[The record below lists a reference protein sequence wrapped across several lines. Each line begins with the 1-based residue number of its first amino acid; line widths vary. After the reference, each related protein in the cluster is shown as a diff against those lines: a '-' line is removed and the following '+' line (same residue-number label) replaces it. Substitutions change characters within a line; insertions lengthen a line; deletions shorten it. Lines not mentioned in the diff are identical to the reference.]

1 MAKIVKYSKD
11 ARDSVLKGVDTLAD
25 AVRITLGPKGRN
37 VVLDKGYGSPLIVN
51 DGVTIAKE
59 IELEDTF
66 ENMGAK
72 MIYEVANHTNDSAGD
87 GTTTAT
93 LLAQAM
99 IHSGLDAVEKGSNPV
114 LLREGIEIASKKVA
128 ERLLSSARK
137 IDSSAEIANVAAV
150 SSGSQEIGNIVS
162 EAMEKV
168 GKNGVINVD
177 ESKGFDT
184 SLEVT
189 EGLRYDKG
197 YISPYMV
204 TDREKMNVVME
215 NPAILVTDQKISTI
229 QDVLPVLEQIV
240 QANKPLLIIAD
251 DIENEVV
258 STLIVNKLRGT
269 FNVVATKAPGF
280 GDNQKA
286 NLQDIAILTGSTFVS
301 KDLGMQLKD
310 LSMKDL
316 GSAKKVVVEKD
327 NTTII
332 DGTGSKKAFKE
343 RITEIQNMI
352 ERTTSEY
359 DKKNLKE
366 RLAKLTN
373 GVAVIKVGATTE
385 TELKE
390 KKLRIED
397 ALNATR
403 AAIEEGIVTGG
414 GCALMSIYKDMK
426 SKVTAEDP
434 DVQKGISI
442 VFESLTKPLYQ
453 IAENAGHNGKDIVDR
468 QLEQKSN
475 VGFNAKSGEWVDMF
489 KAGIVDP
496 CKVTRSALLN
506 AASIAGLLITT
517 EAAVGTVKEPESN
530 ACRRNG
536 RNVLKHNAS

>member
-25 AVRITLGPKGRN
+25 AVKITLGPKGRN

-93 LLAQAM
+93 LLAQSM

-114 LLREGIEIASKKVA
+114 LLREGIEIAAKRVSEK
-128 ERLLSSARK
+128 LLANARK
-137 IDSSAEIANVAAV
+137 IDSAAEIANVASV
-150 SSGSQEIGNIVS
+150 SSGSKEIGDIVS

-204 TDREKMNVVME
+204 TDREKMSVEME
-215 NPAILVTDQKISTI
+215 NPAILVTDLKISTI
-229 QDVLPVLEQIV
+229 QEVLPLLEQIV
-240 QANKPLLIIAD
+240 SANKPLLIIAD

-286 NLQDIAILTGSTFVS
+286 NLQDIAILTGATFVS

-310 LSMKDL
+310 MEMKDL
-316 GSAKKVVVEKD
+316 GSAKKVIVEKD

-332 DGTGSKKAFKE
+332 DGNGTKKAFKE
-343 RITEIQNMI
+343 RITEIENLI
-352 ERTTSEY
+352 ERSTSDY

-385 TELKE
+385 SELKE

-397 ALNATR
+397 ALNATK

-414 GCALMSIYKDMK
+414 GCALMSIYKDLK
-426 SKVTAEDP
+426 DKVTDANP
-434 DVQKGISI
+434 DVQKGIAI
-442 VFESLTKPLYQ
+442 VFDALTKPLFQ
-453 IAENAGHNGKDIVDR
+453 IAENAGHDGKQIVDK
-468 QLEQKSN
+468 QLSQKAN
-475 VGFNAKSGEWVDMF
+475 VGFDAKNGEWVDMF

-506 AASIAGLLITT
+506 SASIAGLLITT
-517 EAAVGTVKEPESN
+517 EAAVGTIKEPEP
-530 ACRRNG
+530 AMPAG
-536 RNVLKHNAS
+536 GMGGMY

>member
-11 ARDSVLKGVDTLAD
+11 ARESVLKGVDTLAD

-37 VVLDKGYGSPLIVN
+37 VVLDKGYGSPMIVN

-72 MIYEVANHTNDSAGD
+72 LIYEVANRTNDSAGD

-93 LLAQAM
+93 LLAQSM

-114 LLREGIEIASKKVA
+114 LLREGIEMASKKVA
-128 ERLLSSARK
+128 DKLLESARK
-137 IDSSAEIANVAAV
+137 IDSTSEIANVASV
-150 SSGSQEIGNIVS
+150 SSGSEEIGKIVS
-162 EAMEKV
+162 EAMDKV

-189 EGLRYDKG
+189 EGLSYDKG

-204 TDREKMNVVME
+204 TDREKMIVEME
-215 NPAILVTDQKISTI
+215 NPAILVTDQKISNI
-229 QDVLPVLEQIV
+229 QEVLPLLEQIV

-280 GDNQKA
+280 GDNQKN
-286 NLQDIAILTGSTFVS
+286 NLQDIAVLTGATFVS
-301 KDLGMQLKD
+301 KDLAMSFKD
-310 LSMKDL
+310 LTMKDL
-316 GSAKKVVVEKD
+316 GSAKKIIVEKD
-327 NTTII
+327 HTTLI
-332 DGTGSKKAFKE
+332 DGAGSKKAFKE
-343 RITEIQNMI
+343 RIAEIESAI
-352 ERTTSEY
+352 ERSTSDY

-426 SKVTAEDP
+426 DKITAEDP
-434 DVQKGISI
+434 DVKKGISI
-442 VFESLTKPLYQ
+442 VFDALKQPLYQ
-453 IAENAGHNGKDIVDR
+453 IAENAGHNGKDIVEK
-468 QLEQKSN
+468 QLTQKNN
-475 VGFNAKSGEWVDMF
+475 VGFDAKSGEWVDMY
-489 KAGIVDP
+489 KEGIVDP

-517 EAAVGTVKEPESN
+517 EAAVGTVKEPEP
-530 ACRRNG
+530 AMPAG
-536 RNVLKHNAS
+536 GMGGMY

>member
-11 ARDSVLKGVDTLAD
+11 ARESVLKGVDTLAD
-25 AVRITLGPKGRN
+25 AVKITLGPKGRN
-37 VVLDKGYGSPLIVN
+37 VILDKTYGSPMIVN

-93 LLAQAM
+93 LLAQSM
-99 IHSGLDAVEKGSNPV
+99 IHSGLEAVEKGSNPV
-114 LLREGIEIASKKVA
+114 LLREGIEKAAKTVA
-128 ERLLSSARK
+128 DKLLDSARK
-137 IDSSAEIANVAAV
+137 IDSTSEIANVAAI
-150 SSGSQEIGNIVS
+150 SSGSEEIGEIVS
-162 EAMEKV
+162 KAMDKV

-197 YISPYMV
+197 YISPYMI
-204 TDREKMNVVME
+204 TDREKMSVEME
-215 NPAILVTDQKISTI
+215 NPLILVTDQKISTI
-229 QDVLPVLEQIV
+229 QEVLPILEQIV
-240 QANKPLLIIAD
+240 QANKPLLIIAE
-251 DIENEVV
+251 DIETEVV

-310 LSMKDL
+310 LNMKDL

-327 NTTII
+327 HTTII

-343 RITEIQNMI
+343 RISEIENLI
-352 ERTTSEY
+352 ERTTSDY
-359 DKKNLKE
+359 DKKNLQE

-390 KKLRIED
+390 RKLRIED
-397 ALNATR
+397 ALNATK
-403 AAIEEGIVTGG
+403 AAIEEGIVAGG
-414 GCALMSIYKDMK
+414 GCALMGIYKDIK
-426 SKVTAEDP
+426 DKLSSDND
-434 DVQKGISI
+434 DVSKGISL
-442 VFESLTKPLYQ
+442 VFDALTKPLYQ
-453 IAENAGHNGKDIVDR
+453 IAENAGYNGKEIVDK
-468 QLEQKSN
+468 QLSQKAN
-475 VGFNAKSGEWVDMF
+475 VGFDAKNGQWVDMF

-517 EAAVGTVKEPESN
+517 EAAVGTVKEPEPAMPAGGMS
-530 ACRRNG
+530 G
-536 RNVLKHNAS
+536 MY

>member
-11 ARDSVLKGVDTLAD
+11 AREAVLKGVDTLAD
-25 AVRITLGPKGRN
+25 AVKITLGPKGRN
-37 VVLDKGYGSPLIVN
+37 VVLDKSYGSPLIVN

-72 MIYEVANHTNDSAGD
+72 LLYEVANHTNDSAGD

-93 LLAQAM
+93 LLAQSM
-99 IHSGLDAVEKGSNPV
+99 IHSGLEAVEKGSNPV
-114 LLREGIEIASKKVA
+114 LLREGIEIAAKKVA
-128 ERLLSSARK
+128 EKLLDSARK
-137 IDSSAEIANVAAV
+137 IDSSSEIANVAAI
-150 SSGSQEIGNIVS
+150 SSGSEEIGKIVS
-162 EAMEKV
+162 EAMDKV

-197 YISPYMV
+197 YISPYMIS
-204 TDREKMNVVME
+204 DREKMNVEME
-215 NPAILVTDQKISTI
+215 NPLILVTDQKISNI
-229 QDVLPVLEQIV
+229 QEVLPVLEQIV
-240 QANKPLLIIAD
+240 QANKPLLIIAED
-251 DIENEVV
+251 LENEVV

-286 NLQDIAILTGSTFVS
+286 SLQDIAILTGSTFVS

-310 LSMKDL
+310 LNIKDL
-316 GSAKKVVVEKD
+316 GSAKKVIVEKD

-343 RITEIQNMI
+343 RISEIENLI
-352 ERTTSEY
+352 ERATSDY
-359 DKKNLKE
+359 DKKNLQE

-373 GVAVIKVGATTE
+373 GVAIIKVGATTE
-385 TELKE
+385 SELKE
-390 KKLRIED
+390 RKLRIED
-397 ALNATR
+397 ALNATK

-414 GCALMSIYKDMK
+414 GCALMSIYKELKDK
-426 SKVTAEDP
+426 ITDKDP
-434 DVQKGISI
+434 DVQKGISV
-442 VFESLTKPLYQ
+442 VFDSLSKPLYQ
-453 IAENAGHNGKDIVDR
+453 IAENAGHNGKSIVDK
-468 QLEQKSN
+468 QLTQKNN
-475 VGFNAKSGEWVDMF
+475 VGFDAKTGEWVDMY
-489 KAGIVDP
+489 KSGIVDP

-517 EAAVGTVKEPESN
+517 EAAVGTIKEPEP
-530 ACRRNG
+530 AMPAG
-536 RNVLKHNAS
+536 GMPGMY

>member
-1 MAKIVKYSKD
+1 MAKIVKYNKD
-11 ARDSVLKGVDTLAD
+11 AREAVLRGVDTLAD
-25 AVRITLGPKGRN
+25 AVKITLGPKGRN
-37 VVLDKGYGSPLIVN
+37 VILDRSYGAPIIVN

-72 MIYEVANHTNDSAGD
+72 MICEVANHTNDSAGD

-93 LLAQAM
+93 LLAQEM
-99 IHSGLDAVEKGSNPV
+99 IHSGLDAVGKGANPV
-114 LLREGIEIASKKVA
+114 LLREGIEKAAKAVA
-128 ERLLSSARK
+128 DKLLDNARK
-137 IDSSAEIANVAAV
+137 IDSSAEIANVAAI
-150 SSGSQEIGNIVS
+150 SSGSEEIGKIVS
-162 EAMEKV
+162 QAMDKV

-189 EGLRYDKG
+189 EGLKYDKG

-204 TDREKMNVVME
+204 TDREKMSVEME
-215 NPAILVTDQKISTI
+215 NPLILVTDQKISTI
-229 QDVLPVLEQIV
+229 QEVLPLLEQIV

-286 NLQDIAILTGSTFVS
+286 NLQDIAILTGASFVS

-310 LSMKDL
+310 LTMKDL

-327 NTTII
+327 ATTII

-343 RITEIQNMI
+343 RISEIQNLI

-359 DKKNLKE
+359 DKKNLQE

-385 TELKE
+385 SELKE

-397 ALNATR
+397 ALNATK
-403 AAIEEGIVTGG
+403 AALAEGIVTGG
-414 GCALMSIYKDMK
+414 GCALISIYKELKD
-426 SKVTAEDP
+426 KVKADDTDT
-434 DVQKGISI
+434 QKGIAI
-442 VFESLTKPLYQ
+442 VFDALKKPLYQ
-453 IAENAGHNGKDIVDR
+453 IAENAGHDGKAIVDK
-468 QLEQKSN
+468 QLEQKTN
-475 VGFNAKSGEWVDMF
+475 IGFNAKNGEWVDMF

-506 AASIAGLLITT
+506 SSSIAGLMITT
-517 EAAVGTVKEPESN
+517 EAAVGTVKEPEP
-530 ACRRNG
+530 AMPAG
-536 RNVLKHNAS
+536 GMGGMY

>member
-25 AVRITLGPKGRN
+25 AVKITLGPKGRN

-93 LLAQAM
+93 LLAQSM
-99 IHSGLDAVEKGSNPV
+99 IHSGLDAVEKGANPV
-114 LLREGIEIASKKVA
+114 LLREGIEIASKKVS
-128 ERLLSSARK
+128 EKLLANARK
-137 IDSSAEIANVAAV
+137 IDSAAEIANVAAV
-150 SSGSQEIGNIVS
+150 SSGSKEIGAIVS

-204 TDREKMNVVME
+204 TDREKMTVEME
-215 NPAILVTDQKISTI
+215 NPSILVTDQKISTI
-229 QDVLPVLEQIV
+229 QEVLPLLEQIV
-240 QANKPLLIIAD
+240 SANKPLLIIAD

-286 NLQDIAILTGSTFVS
+286 NLQDIAILTGATFVS

-310 LSMKDL
+310 MTLKDL
-316 GSAKKVVVEKD
+316 GSAKKVIVEKD

-332 DGTGSKKAFKE
+332 DGNGSKKAFKE
-343 RITEIQNMI
+343 RIAEIENLI
-352 ERTTSEY
+352 ERSTSDY

-397 ALNATR
+397 ALNATK
-403 AAIEEGIVTGG
+403 AAIEEGIVAGG
-414 GCALMSIYKDMK
+414 GCALMSIYKELRD
-426 SKVTAEDP
+426 KVNDPVP
-434 DVQKGISI
+434 DVQKGIAI
-442 VFESLTKPLYQ
+442 VFDALTKPLFQ
-453 IAENAGHNGKDIVDR
+453 IAENAGHDGKEIVDK
-468 QLEQKSN
+468 QLTQKTN
-475 VGFNAKSGEWVDMF
+475 VGFDAKVGEWVDMF

-506 AASIAGLLITT
+506 SASIAGLLITT
-517 EAAVGTVKEPESN
+517 EAAVGTIKEPEP
-530 ACRRNG
+530 AMPAG
-536 RNVLKHNAS
+536 GMGGMY

>member
-25 AVRITLGPKGRN
+25 AVKITLGPKGRN
-37 VVLDKGYGSPLIVN
+37 VILDKGYGSPLIVN

-99 IHSGLDAVEKGSNPV
+99 IHSGLEAVEKGSNPV
-114 LLREGIEIASKKVA
+114 LLREGIDLATKAIAEK
-128 ERLLSSARK
+128 LLKDARK
-137 IDSSAEIANVAAV
+137 IDSSTEIANVAAI
-150 SSGSQEIGNIVS
+150 SSGSEEIGKIVS

-189 EGLRYDKG
+189 EGLKYDKG

-204 TDREKMNVVME
+204 TDREKMQVNME
-215 NPAILVTDQKISTI
+215 NPMILVTDQKISTI
-229 QDVLPVLEQIV
+229 QEVLPLLEQIV
-240 QANKPLLIIAD
+240 QANKPLLIIAE

-286 NLQDIAILTGSTFVS
+286 NLQDIAILTGATFIS
-301 KDLGMQLKD
+301 KDLSMQLKD
-310 LSMKDL
+310 TQMSDL
-316 GSAKKVVVEKD
+316 GSAKRVIVEKD
-327 NTTII
+327 STTLI
-332 DGTGSKKAFKE
+332 DGAGTKKAFKE
-343 RITEIQNMI
+343 RISEIENLI
-352 ERTTSEY
+352 ERTTSDY
-359 DKKNLKE
+359 DKKNLQE

-390 KKLRIED
+390 RKLRIED
-397 ALNATR
+397 ALNATK
-403 AAIEEGIVTGG
+403 AALAEGIVAGG
-414 GCALMSIYKDMK
+414 GCELMSIYKDMK
-426 SKVTAEDP
+426 DKVKAEDP
-434 DVQKGISI
+434 DTKKGVAI
-442 VFESLTKPLYQ
+442 VFDALKQPLYQ
-453 IAENAGHNGKDIVDR
+453 IAENAGHDGNTIVEK
-468 QLEQKSN
+468 QLSQKAN

-489 KAGIVDP
+489 KTGIVDP
-496 CKVTRSALLN
+496 CKVTRFALLN
-506 AASIAGLLITT
+506 SASIAGLMITT
-517 EAAVGTVKEPESN
+517 EAAVGTVKEPEPPMP
-530 ACRRNG
+530 AG
-536 RNVLKHNAS
+536 GMGGMY

>member
-11 ARDSVLKGVDTLAD
+11 ARDAVLKGVDTLAD
-25 AVRITLGPKGRN
+25 AVKITLGPKGRN

-93 LLAQAM
+93 LLAQSM

-114 LLREGIEIASKKVA
+114 LLREGIEIASKKVS
-128 ERLLSSARK
+128 EKLLDSARK
-137 IDSSAEIANVAAV
+137 IDSSSEIANVAAV

-204 TDREKMNVVME
+204 SDREKMNVEME
-215 NPAILVTDQKISTI
+215 NPAILVTDQKITTI
-229 QDVLPVLEQIV
+229 QEVLPLLEQIV
-240 QANKPLLIIAD
+240 SANKPLLIIAD
-251 DIENEVV
+251 DIETEVV

-286 NLQDIAILTGSTFVS
+286 NLQDIAILTGATFVS

-310 LSMKDL
+310 MTLKDL
-316 GSAKKVVVEKD
+316 GSAKKVIVEKD

-332 DGTGSKKAFKE
+332 DGNGSKKAFKE
-343 RITEIQNMI
+343 RIAEIENLI
-352 ERTTSEY
+352 ERSTSDY

-397 ALNATR
+397 ALNATK
-403 AAIEEGIVTGG
+403 AAIEEGIVAGG
-414 GCALMSIYKDMK
+414 GCALMSIYKELRD
-426 SKVTAEDP
+426 KVNDPVP
-434 DVQKGISI
+434 DVQKGIAI
-442 VFESLTKPLYQ
+442 VFDALTKPLFQ
-453 IAENAGHNGKDIVDR
+453 IAENAGHDGKEIVDK
-468 QLEQKSN
+468 QLTQKAN
-475 VGFNAKSGEWVDMF
+475 VGFDAKVGEWADMF

-506 AASIAGLLITT
+506 SASIAGLLITT
-517 EAAVGTVKEPESN
+517 EAAVGTIKEPEP
-530 ACRRNG
+530 AMPAG
-536 RNVLKHNAS
+536 GMGGMY

>member
-11 ARDSVLKGVDTLAD
+11 AREAVLKGVDTLAD
-25 AVRITLGPKGRN
+25 AVKVTLGPKGRN
-37 VVLDKGYGSPLIVN
+37 VILDKGYGSPMIVN

-72 MIYEVANHTNDSAGD
+72 MICEVANHTNDSAGD

-99 IHSGLDAVEKGSNPV
+99 IHSGLDAVEKGANPV
-114 LLREGIEIASKKVA
+114 LLREGIEQASKAVA
-128 ERLLSSARK
+128 DRLLDNARK
-137 IDSSAEIANVAAV
+137 INSADEIANVASV
-150 SSGSQEIGNIVS
+150 SSGSEEIGKIVS

-189 EGLRYDKG
+189 EGLKYDKG

-204 TDREKMNVVME
+204 TDREKMIVEME
-215 NPAILVTDQKISTI
+215 NPAILVTDQKITNI
-229 QDVLPVLEQIV
+229 QEVLPILEQIV

-251 DIENEVV
+251 DIENDAA

-286 NLQDIAILTGSTFVS
+286 NLQDIAILTGATFVS
-301 KDLGMQLKD
+301 KDLAMQFKD
-310 LSMKDL
+310 ITLKDL

-327 NTTII
+327 STTLIN
-332 DGTGSKKAFKE
+332 GMGSKKAFNE
-343 RITEIQNMI
+343 RIKEIQNII
-352 ERTTSEY
+352 EKTTSEY
-359 DKKNLKE
+359 DKKNLQE

-385 TELKE
+385 SELKE
-390 KKLRIED
+390 RKLRIED
-397 ALNATR
+397 ALNATK
-403 AAIEEGIVTGG
+403 AALAEGIVTGG
-414 GCALMSIYKDMK
+414 GSALLNVYKEIKD
-426 SKVTAEDP
+426 KVTSSDEDTK
-434 DVQKGISI
+434 KGISI
-442 VFESLTKPLYQ
+442 VLDALAKPLFQ
-453 IAENAGHNGKDIVDR
+453 IAENAGHNGKDIVDK
-468 QLEQKSN
+468 QLAQKN
-475 VGFNAKSGEWVDMF
+475 NIGFNAKTGEWVDMY
-489 KAGIVDP
+489 KEGIVDP

-506 AASIAGLLITT
+506 AASIAGLMITT
-517 EAAVGTVKEPESN
+517 EAAVGTIKEKEPPMP
-530 ACRRNG
+530 AG
-536 RNVLKHNAS
+536 GMGGMY

>member
-11 ARDSVLKGVDTLAD
+11 ARESVLKGVDTLAD
-25 AVRITLGPKGRN
+25 AVKVTLGPKGRN
-37 VVLDKGYGSPLIVN
+37 VILDKGYGAPIIVN
-51 DGVTIAKE
+51 DGVTIAKD

-72 MIYEVANHTNDSAGD
+72 MICEVANHTNDSAGD

-93 LLAQAM
+93 LLAQSM
-99 IHSGLDAVEKGSNPV
+99 IHSGLDAVEKGANPV
-114 LLREGIEIASKKVA
+114 LLREGIDKAAKEVA
-128 ERLLSSARK
+128 DKLLSNARK
-137 IDSSAEIANVAAV
+137 IDSSSEIANVAAI
-150 SSGSQEIGNIVS
+150 SSGSEEIGKIVS
-162 EAMEKV
+162 QAMDKV

-189 EGLRYDKG
+189 EGLKYDKG

-204 TDREKMNVVME
+204 TDREKMTVEME
-215 NPAILVTDQKISTI
+215 NPLILVTDQKISTI
-229 QDVLPVLEQIV
+229 QEVLPLLEQIV

-286 NLQDIAILTGSTFVS
+286 SLQDIAILTGSTFVS
-301 KDLGMQLKD
+301 KDLGMQIKD
-310 LSMKDL
+310 MTMKDL

-327 NTTII
+327 ATTII

-343 RITEIQNMI
+343 RIVEIQNSI
-352 ERTTSEY
+352 DRTTSDY
-359 DKKNLKE
+359 DKKNLQE

-385 TELKE
+385 SELKE
-390 KKLRIED
+390 RKLRIED
-397 ALNATR
+397 ALNATK
-403 AAIEEGIVTGG
+403 AALAEGIVTGG
-414 GCALMSIYKDMK
+414 GCALMSIYKELKDKIK
-426 SKVTAEDP
+426 SSDADT
-434 DVQKGISI
+434 QKGIAI
-442 VFESLTKPLYQ
+442 VFDALKKPLFQ
-453 IAENAGHNGKDIVDR
+453 IAENAGHDGKSIVEK
-468 QLEQKSN
+468 QLEQKTN
-475 VGFNAKSGEWVDMF
+475 FGFNAKTGEWVDMY
-489 KAGIVDP
+489 KTGIVDP

-506 AASIAGLLITT
+506 AASIAGLMITT
-517 EAAVGTVKEPESN
+517 EAAVGTIKEPEP
-530 ACRRNG
+530 AMPAG
-536 RNVLKHNAS
+536 GMGGMY

>member
-11 ARDSVLKGVDTLAD
+11 ARESVLKGVDTLAD

-37 VVLDKGYGSPLIVN
+37 VVLDKGYGSPMIVN

-72 MIYEVANHTNDSAGD
+72 LIYEVANRTNDSAGD

-93 LLAQAM
+93 LLAQSM

-114 LLREGIEIASKKVA
+114 LLREGIEMASKKVA
-128 ERLLSSARK
+128 DKLLESARK
-137 IDSSAEIANVAAV
+137 IDSTSEIANVASV
-150 SSGSQEIGNIVS
+150 SSGSEEIGKIVS
-162 EAMEKV
+162 EAMDKV

-189 EGLRYDKG
+189 EGLSYDKG

-204 TDREKMNVVME
+204 TDREKMIVEME
-215 NPAILVTDQKISTI
+215 NPAILVTDQKISNI
-229 QDVLPVLEQIV
+229 QEVLPLLEQIV

-280 GDNQKA
+280 GDNQKN
-286 NLQDIAILTGSTFVS
+286 NLQDIAVLTGATFVS
-301 KDLGMQLKD
+301 KDLAMSFKD
-310 LSMKDL
+310 LTMKDL
-316 GSAKKVVVEKD
+316 GSAKKIIVEKD
-327 NTTII
+327 HTTLI
-332 DGTGSKKAFKE
+332 DGAGSKKAFKE
-343 RITEIQNMI
+343 RIAEIESAI
-352 ERTTSEY
+352 ERSTSDY

-426 SKVTAEDP
+426 DKITAEDP
-434 DVQKGISI
+434 DVKKGISI
-442 VFESLTKPLYQ
+442 VFDALKQPLYQ
-453 IAENAGHNGKDIVDR
+453 IAENAGHNGTDIVEK
-468 QLEQKSN
+468 QLTQKNN
-475 VGFNAKSGEWVDMF
+475 VGFDAKSGEWVDMY
-489 KAGIVDP
+489 KEGIVDP

-517 EAAVGTVKEPESN
+517 EAAVGTVKEPEP
-530 ACRRNG
+530 AMPAG
-536 RNVLKHNAS
+536 GMGGMY